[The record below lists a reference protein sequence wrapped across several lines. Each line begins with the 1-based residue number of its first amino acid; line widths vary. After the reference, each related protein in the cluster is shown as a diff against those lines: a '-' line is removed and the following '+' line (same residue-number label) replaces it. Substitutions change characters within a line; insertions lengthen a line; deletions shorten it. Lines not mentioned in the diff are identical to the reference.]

1 MLPWHPKKQRAREQD
16 FQTRPG
22 TTGELGVGPGPSVR
36 SLHPQLPGLGQPGNP
51 LEKDDTGVTHL
62 TIHRCHLYTR
72 ASQELSGNVKAHGRQ
87 ERARARPRQPWPEAF
102 QPPVK
107 VQRQDETSARTE

>member
-1 MLPWHPKKQRAREQD
+1 MAPKETEGKRTGLPD
-16 FQTRPG
+16 QTRDHRG
-22 TTGELGVGPGPSVR
+22 TRGGAGAVR
-36 SLHPQLPGLGQPGNP
+36 KVPAPAAAGLGQPGNP